1 MEGRLSSQAGP
12 IATSSGPG
20 FQNMID
26 KALSQANARLASLKK
41 AHNHLLQRYT
51 ELEIKYIELQASQ
64 ELSFHH
70 SSTTQS
76 HGYSQFGERDM
87 ASDGE
92 PQQQNGRSIHHYQQQ
107 QQQQQQQY
115 HPSDDSMSPHSSFSD
130 SSNGGGGGGGG
141 GGGVGGAGAGP
152 GGKYSGLREFGSG
165 TGGSNYPP
173 KYSAATG
180 MSPELLPPP
189 SRQEYRDHDQ
199 PPPHRLR
206 HRPSVPDSIAMTTL
220 TVNSGPGSDDARSMR
235 TVRSATSSEK
245 RKEKIKPQSEIRIR
259 GRGGESPVQ

>member
-1 MEGRLSSQAGP
+1 
-12 IATSSGPG
+12 
-20 FQNMID
+20 MID
-26 KALSQANARLASLKK
+26 NALSQANSRLANLKK

-70 SSTTQS
+70 SSTAQS
-76 HGYSQFGERDM
+76 SGYPQFNDRDM

-92 PQQQNGRSIHHYQQQ
+92 PQQQNGRNIHHYQQQ
-107 QQQQQQQY
+107 YQ
-115 HPSDDSMSPHSSFSD
+115 PSDDSMSPHSSFTD
-130 SSNGGGGGGGG
+130 SSNGGG
-141 GGGVGGAGAGP
+141 AGAGTS
-152 GGKYSGLREFGSG
+152 GKYSGLREFSSAA
-165 TGGSNYPP
+165 GGSNYPP

-189 SRQEYRDHDQ
+189 SRQGYYDHDQ
-199 PPPHRLR
+199 LPRHQLR
-206 HRPSVPDSIAMTTL
+206 HRPSVPESIAMTTV
-220 TVNSGPGSDDARSMR
+220 TAHSGPGSDDARSMR

-259 GRGGESPVQ
+259 GRGGESPVRSSCWSVCLF